1 MASPANELQAAVYDI
16 LMADTAVRA
25 LVGTRIYDRIPAA
38 SDVPPYITFGSS
50 DDVESDADCITSGEH
65 ALQIDVWSEK
75 QGGFKEC
82 KEITHAVK
90 VALHEVAV
98 DLPTHALV
106 EMRVT
111 SKRHFRDPDGITS
124 HGVVTVE
131 AMIEERNG

>member
-1 MASPANELQAAVYDI
+1 MASPSNELQTAIYD
-16 LMADTAVRA
+16 LLRLDTAVA
-25 LVGTRIYDRIPAA
+25 AMVGTRIYDRVPAA
-38 SDVPPYITFGSS
+38 SDVPPYITFGPS
-50 DDVESDADCITSGEH
+50 DELEDDAECITSSAH
-65 ALQIDVWSEK
+65 SLQIDVWSEK

-111 SKRHFRDPDGITS
+111 QRRHLRDRDGITS
-124 HGVVTVE
+124 HGVVTIE